1 MTDANQSNSK
11 SPALDVRKFD
21 SEMGKAVQ
29 AMNKASAV
37 TRANTPAQNTPP
49 EYRFMELTEA
59 NCEALLEA
67 ANQQLT
73 IAQNNL
79 KATERYVEELRRE
92 AKQRWEEHE
101 SYVKALEDFGH
112 RVLEAN
118 ETFRKTNGRR

>member
-1 MTDANQSNSK
+1 MTDTTNSK
-11 SPALDVRKFD
+11 SPALDVRTFD
-21 SEMGKAVQ
+21 KEIATAVSDV
-29 AMNKASAV
+29 NKAAGRRMIAAPK
-37 TRANTPAQNTPP
+37 TNAPP
-49 EYRFMELTEA
+49 EYRFVELTEA

-79 KATERYVEELRRE
+79 KATERYVEEMRRE

-101 SYVKALEDFGH
+101 AYVKALEDFGH

-118 ETFRKTNGRR
+118 ETFRKSNGRR